1 MNAGKLITVS
11 ITVVE
16 PNTFPD
22 NRKCTSN
29 EETLATI
36 IDACD
41 RMGPDVAHGCSG
53 LSAVAIAERGGKTS
67 TMVSSQASVICD
79 QNATRFGLVE
89 TMKNLLGHLR
99 GGLPMVTRP

>member
-16 PNTFPD
+16 LNTFPD

-53 LSAVAIAERGGKTS
+53 LSAVAHSGKGWQNFHHG
-67 TMVSSQASVICD
+67 VLASFSD
-79 QNATRFGLVE
+79 L
-89 TMKNLLGHLR
+89 
-99 GGLPMVTRP
+99 